1 MDIDVKYGEAKLPL
15 VVEDPFRMD
24 VEAVSATIENF
35 LKPHGL
41 PSSDLHLRELLPGMV
56 RGICGCQN
64 GCPADAQ
71 SFVRRGCRNYRLEY
85 IEGGILKAVLDT
97 RGGGP
102 LEIRMFPEF

>member
-1 MDIDVKYGEAKLPL
+1 MDIDVKYGEATLPL
-15 VVEDPFRMD
+15 IVEDPFHMD
-24 VEAVSATIENF
+24 LETVSATIENF

-41 PSSDLHLRELLPGMV
+41 RPSELHLRELLPGMV
-56 RGICGCQN
+56 RGICGCQS

-71 SFVRRGCRNYRLEY
+71 GFVRRGCREYRLEY

-97 RGGGP
+97 PDDCP